1 MFEEILNA
9 VKNELGGH
17 PDIAGN
23 VTPEQETAIHDEI
36 AQHIDNATAA
46 SSSGG
51 GILSSLEQAVSSG
64 GTVTN
69 AIEGGL
75 IGSLT
80 SRFGLPPSVTGAI
93 SAALPG
99 LLQKFAAKRAE

>member
-17 PDIAGN
+17 PAIAGN
-23 VTPEQETAIHDEI
+23 VTPEQEAAIHDEI
-36 AQHIDNATAA
+36 ARHINNTAGT

-51 GILSSLEQAVSSG
+51 GILSNLQQAISSG
-64 GTVTN
+64 GTATN

-80 SRFGLPPSVTGAI
+80 SRFGLPPAVTGAI
-93 SAALPG
+93 AAALPG
-99 LLQKFAAKRAE
+99 LLQKFAARQQE